1 MSTHFR
7 STLSCVRL
15 MAIMASGLLFSAT
28 AGALEKVRLAQN
40 ASPISGITMV
50 ANQQGFMKD
59 HGIDLEV
66 RSFTTG
72 RQCLETVIGGGAD
85 IATTA
90 EAPTTAAAMANQ
102 PIAFL
107 ARTQYSDLK
116 TLTSADAGIDT
127 LADLRGKRIAFT
139 AGTGAEVYTMKLLEK
154 AGLTKSDVQ
163 LINLRPQDMAAA
175 LASGSIDAFNIF
187 EPHVANARRVMGD
200 DARLLNTSGI
210 YAETFNIVLMQ
221 DYLESNRET
230 VLNFMQALIEA
241 EQWIKD
247 NREQA
252 ISVIAEAAGMPEE
265 DLAAIFDDYIYE
277 VVIDDRTMDILN
289 THAQWR
295 LESGN
300 HPSGATMPDFS
311 KVVYPGVLQEIA
323 PARVTAEGL

>member
-1 MSTHFR
+1 
-7 STLSCVRL
+7 
-15 MAIMASGLLFSAT
+15 MAMMASGLLFSAT

-230 VLNFMQALIEA
+230 VLNFMRALIEA

>member
-7 STLSCVRL
+7 STLSCVGL
-15 MAIMASGLLFSAT
+15 MAMMASGLLFSAT

-230 VLNFMQALIEA
+230 VLNFMRALIEA

>member
-1 MSTHFR
+1 
-7 STLSCVRL
+7 